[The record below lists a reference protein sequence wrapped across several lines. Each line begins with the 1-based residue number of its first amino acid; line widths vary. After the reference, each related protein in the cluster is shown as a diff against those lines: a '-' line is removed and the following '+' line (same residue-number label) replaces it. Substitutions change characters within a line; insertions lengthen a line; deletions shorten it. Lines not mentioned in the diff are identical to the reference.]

1 MSLRTTCLIKVFCKY
16 SESCRSILWNW
27 MINFHKKTKKQ
38 KKKKEERKKKTKTW
52 FKKGAFGTL
61 MFSIKNEIFL
71 WEGSSNYVLYS
82 SIFSKIIFWKCLE
95 NLFNVACL
103 IFEQIWFLWSTI
115 MDFCQIHKATYVR
128 IKFSFVKQYLAF

>member
-1 MSLRTTCLIKVFCKY
+1 
-16 SESCRSILWNW
+16 

-82 SIFSKIIFWKCLE
+82 SIFSKIIF
-95 NLFNVACL
+95 
-103 IFEQIWFLWSTI
+103 
-115 MDFCQIHKATYVR
+115 
-128 IKFSFVKQYLAF
+128 